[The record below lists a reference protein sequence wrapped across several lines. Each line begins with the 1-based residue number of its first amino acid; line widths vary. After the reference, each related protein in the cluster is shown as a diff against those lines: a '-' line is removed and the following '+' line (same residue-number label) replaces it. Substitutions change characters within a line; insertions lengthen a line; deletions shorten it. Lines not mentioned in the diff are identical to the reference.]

1 MSCPLKGWTCSEQ
14 TAYRIYWIGPIL
26 GSLLASAFYM
36 FIKALEYETVNP
48 DQDGTG
54 EEVRHFDPQN
64 RKVVPGPVDDVDEFS
79 QSPPNK
85 ANKNGQVSAGNVN
98 QRVGTLTG
106 TDLMND
112 GRTAHDNT
120 TEMHTYHT
128 GPSMENG
135 MGSDRTLHSSSSPQM

>member
-1 MSCPLKGWTCSEQ
+1 
-14 TAYRIYWIGPIL
+14 
-26 GSLLASAFYM
+26 M

-112 GRTAHDNT
+112 GRTALEQLSTDVIGNRINT
-120 TEMHTYHT
+120 
-128 GPSMENG
+128 
-135 MGSDRTLHSSSSPQM
+135 RPQRYL